1 MGQLGLCE
9 RSNSFE
15 INKKKVYIKIWKS
28 YEKLK
33 HVEMFVRNYTG
44 LKVIATVRNALAKC

>member
-1 MGQLGLCE
+1 MGQLELWKKQQ
-9 RSNSFE
+9 RWD
-15 INKKKVYIKIWKS
+15 KKKNSYIKLWKS

-44 LKVIATVRNALAKC
+44 LKVIATVRNALANC